1 MIGRPPMLRPFVLAC
16 FSAALIGPG
25 LPCMAES
32 VAPPPPDGLMMS
44 DEGLKERQEHL
55 LQMHDL
61 SNRIL
66 SAKDPKEKERL
77 KEEQL
82 QLMKSYELKHHQM
95 MQRHMKKMMEKSP
108 KP

>member
-1 MIGRPPMLRPFVLAC
+1 MRSTLNFVT
-16 FSAALIGPG
+16 AAL
-25 LPCMAES
+25 MATAFNCLANPAEPT
-32 VAPPPPDGLMMS
+32 PPPPPGMMMN
-44 DEGLKERQEHL
+44 DEGLRERQNHL

-61 SNRIL
+61 STRIL

-95 MQRHMKKMMEKSP
+95 MQRHMKEMMDKKPKS
-108 KP
+108 

>member
-1 MIGRPPMLRPFVLAC
+1 MHSYFFWAPMVLVAT
-16 FSAALIGPG
+16 SLS
-25 LPCMAES
+25 CMAASAE
-32 VAPPPPDGLMMS
+32 VPQPPAPGLMMS
-44 DEGLKERQEHL
+44 DEGLRERQEHL

-66 SAKDPKEKERL
+66 SAKDPREKERL

-95 MQRHMKKMMEKSP
+95 MQKHMKEMMEKKP
-108 KP
+108 KS

>member
-1 MIGRPPMLRPFVLAC
+1 MRSYFFWAPVALAAI
-16 FSAALIGPG
+16 SLS
-25 LPCMAES
+25 CMAAPTEPS
-32 VAPPPPDGLMMS
+32 NPPPPGFMMS
-44 DEGLKERQEHL
+44 DEGLRERQDHL

-82 QLMKSYELKHHQM
+82 QLMKSYEIKHHQM
-95 MQRHMKKMMEKSP
+95 MQRHMKEMMEKKP

>member
-1 MIGRPPMLRPFVLAC
+1 MRSYFFWAPVALAAT
-16 FSAALIGPG
+16 SLS
-25 LPCMAES
+25 CMAAPTEPS
-32 VAPPPPDGLMMS
+32 NPPPPGFMMS
-44 DEGLKERQEHL
+44 DEGLRERQDHL
-55 LQMHDL
+55 LHMHDL

-95 MQRHMKKMMEKSP
+95 MQRHMKEMMEKKP